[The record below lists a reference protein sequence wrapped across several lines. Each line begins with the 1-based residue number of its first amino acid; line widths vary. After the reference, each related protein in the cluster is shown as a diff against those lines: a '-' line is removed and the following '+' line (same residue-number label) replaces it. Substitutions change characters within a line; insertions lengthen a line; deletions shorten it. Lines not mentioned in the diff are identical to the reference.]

1 MLTFHNPAGF
11 WALLGIPVILGIH
24 FLQRKARE
32 LPISTMFLLGAMEQE
47 SRGGP
52 RWERLRG
59 SVPLWMQLLMALLFT
74 WLWVQPHW
82 LERARVQRMVIV
94 LDGSVSMQA
103 FQKKLVEKLP
113 VELGR
118 LGSLVQ
124 TTEYH
129 LLDSLME
136 QEHLYHGTSL
146 QSLREALAAWSPQGG
161 SHDFTPALRL
171 ARSLADRDGLVVLVT
186 DHPLEN
192 APFAAKV
199 FSVGEPLDNVGFAG
213 LTVEPK
219 DGQWLWKAT
228 LKNYGT
234 KEQTRSWWTVLGESK
249 SKPQSVVLPA
259 GEAVL
264 LQGLLPAG
272 RTPLVITTEPDAFTP
287 DDSLPVLVPEPKQL
301 AVALPSGNLT
311 PAETKF
317 YQQLF
322 GSLPNVTIAPDDAAA
337 NVQVMTYDPLNPA
350 LPTKPAMVSV
360 RDVRE
365 ELPLLAG
372 EILPGTHPFMDGLHW
387 TSMTCLDSLR
397 IPLLASDESLL
408 WQGDRSLI
416 FLRGSGLTQ
425 QLCCNFDL
433 RHANAHKLPAFV
445 LLVHRFFESIRQQ
458 LPLHE
463 VRDAEWGERLQLA
476 ARTDDQAEP
485 ITLAYDGKKISLPP
499 RQAAVLKAPS
509 RNGEFSV
516 HQGALELCH
525 GAAHFA
531 DTREGDFKQCGPCN
545 DLVAEGQTLT
555 RSLSREDPFWPAI
568 VVLALLAALASWTFG
583 TRETTPKI
591 A

>member
-11 WALLGIPVILGIH
+11 WALLAIPVILAIH

-32 LPISTMFLLGAMEQE
+32 LPISTMFLLGAVEQE

-59 SVPLWMQLLMALLFT
+59 SVPLWMQLLMVLLFT

-82 LERARVQRMVIV
+82 LERSAVQRVVVV

-103 FQKKLVEKLP
+103 IQKKLVEKLP
-113 VELGR
+113 AELGR

-129 LLDSLME
+129 LLDSLLE

-146 QSLREALAAWSPQGG
+146 GALKDAVEEWSPRGG

-186 DHPLEN
+186 DHALEN
-192 APFAAKV
+192 VPFAAKI
-199 FSVGEPLDNVGFAG
+199 FSVGEPLENAGFAG

-234 KEQTRSWWTVLGESK
+234 KDQTRAWWTVSGSNQ
-249 SKPQSVVLPA
+249 SKPQTVTLPA
-259 GEAVL
+259 GGAVA

-272 RTPLVITTEPDAFTP
+272 PTPLVITTQPDAFTP

-301 AVALPSGNLT
+301 AVALPTGNLT

-322 GSLPNVTIAPDDAAA
+322 GSLPNVTIATDAATA

-360 RDVRE
+360 RDNRE
-365 ELPLLAG
+365 KLPLLSG
-372 EILPGTHPFMDGLHW
+372 EILPGSHPFMEGLHW
-387 TSMTCLDSLR
+387 SAMSCLDSLR
-397 IPLLASDESLL
+397 IPLQPSDETLL
-408 WQGDRSLI
+408 WQGDRSLV

-463 VRDAEWGERLQLA
+463 VRNAEWGEKLQLA

-485 ITLAYDGKKISLPP
+485 LTLASDGKKISLPP

-509 RNGEFSV
+509 QSGEFQV
-516 HQGALELCH
+516 HQGALELCR
-525 GAAHFA
+525 GVAHFA
-531 DTREGDFKQCGPCN
+531 DTREGDFTRAGPRN
-545 DLVAEGQTLT
+545 DLVAASQTLT
-555 RSLSREDPFWPAI
+555 RSLSKEDRFWPI
-568 VVLALLAALASWTFG
+568 VVLLVVLAALASWTFG
-583 TRETTPKI
+583 TREPAI
-591 A
+591 RQA